1 MRMFLKWIIASI
13 ALSGIIY
20 LVTLMELDFKQFL
33 KWELIL
39 IVILCVVIW
48 LFFKWQRSMRLEETT
63 VCIQFLDD

>member
-20 LVTLMELDFKQFL
+20 LVTLKELDFKQFL